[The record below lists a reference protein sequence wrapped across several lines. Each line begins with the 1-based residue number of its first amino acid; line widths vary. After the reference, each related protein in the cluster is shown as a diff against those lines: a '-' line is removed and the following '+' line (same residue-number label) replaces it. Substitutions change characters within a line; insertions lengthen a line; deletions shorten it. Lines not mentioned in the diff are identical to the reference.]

1 MIWHRQRFYELYS
14 AGIPLL
20 MPGAEWMY
28 RLLYQRGQLSVG
40 ERMYQATMPG
50 YDVPYAE
57 PWTNAVGLA
66 SIPTE
71 VELRLILTLACHV
84 LSRSTGFCS
93 FAGAHQLPSE
103 SNLVRPIWELD

>member
-1 MIWHRQRFYELYS
+1 
-14 AGIPLL
+14 

-57 PWTNAVGLA
+57 PWTNGVGLA
-66 SIPTE
+66 SVPKK
-71 VELRLILTLACHV
+71 VELRLTMTLAYHV
-84 LSRSTGFCS
+84 
-93 FAGAHQLPSE
+93 LPSE
-103 SNLVRPIWELD
+103 PPVFVRSALHLIDL